1 VKLSMVFAGGAP
13 IQVQRDLAVTAE
25 KAGLYRLWTTESLG
39 SDGLLRAMAIGLATS
54 QIQIGTGIAYTFPRL
69 PLHAAGAVAEMADA
83 LGGRFTLGLGAGT
96 KGIRRRYGIEEDHPA
111 PRFAEYVRL
120 LRGALT
126 SSGGYQFDGRFY
138 RANAPSLHFHASES
152 IRQQVGIYGSGVNR
166 IILETTAQHC
176 DGVALHPL
184 AGIRPYFDEVTLPA
198 LERGSARA
206 QRQEKLPTA
215 LWYICSV
222 HDNEEVALQRAATI
236 LAFYFST
243 PSYATPL
250 QGTQWEPVGA
260 RLREAFRD
268 AGYPT
273 PWKELARLVPEAMA
287 EDICLV
293 GTANDVTRK
302 IADLEQRLAE
312 MGVDELVLEPTSH
325 GGLAEFTE
333 SCEGIIAAA
342 AGRDDVGSPA
352 TLLGC
357 DGATSEQLAR
367 VRRETAGDGRCPA

>member
-13 IQVQRDLAVTAE
+13 IPVQRTLAIAAE
-25 KAGLYRLWTTESLG
+25 NAGLHRVWTTESLG

-54 QIQIGTGIAYTFPRL
+54 RIQIGTGIAYTFPRL
-69 PLHAAGAVAEMADA
+69 PLHAAAAAAEVADA
-83 LGGRFTLGLGAGT
+83 LEGRFTFGLGAGT

-120 LRGALT
+120 LHGALAST
-126 SSGGYQFDGRFY
+126 GGFEFEGRFY
-138 RANAPSLHFHASES
+138 QANAPSLQFHASQAIRES
-152 IRQQVGIYGSGVNR
+152 IGIYGSGVNR

-206 QRQEKLPTA
+206 QRAEKLPAA

-222 HDNEEVALQRAATI
+222 HEDPDVARQRAATI

-250 QGTQWEPVGA
+250 QGTPWESTGA
-260 RLREAFRD
+260 KLREAFRE

-273 PWKELARLVPEAMA
+273 PWDEIARLVPEAMA

-293 GTANDVTRK
+293 GTAKEVAQN
-302 IADLEQRLAE
+302 IGALEQRLAS
-312 MGVDELVLEPTSH
+312 MGIDELVLEPTSH
-325 GGLAEFTE
+325 GGLPEFIE

-342 AGRDDVGSPA
+342 AA
-352 TLLGC
+352 
-357 DGATSEQLAR
+357 AAR
-367 VRRETAGDGRCPA
+367 